1 MYASQMFRRALVGK
15 PIHNERAAGTVLSN
29 GTALPVF
36 ASDALSSVAYA
47 PDEILLTLALAGS
60 SAVVVSPWVGLVVLV
75 VLAVVITA
83 YRQNVRAYPSGGAD
97 FEIASTN
104 LGRPVGA
111 AVGAALLV
119 DYALVLAVSMAAAA
133 QYLALVL
140 PWVAEHRTAVAVV
153 GIALVGLL
161 NLRGLKFVGRASAV
175 PTYAFVGV
183 VLVLVLTGVLQDLGG
198 SLDRAPSAGWQVR
211 PVDGGTGGLVGL
223 AGAVLV
229 LRAFSSGAVAVTGVE
244 TITHSVPFFRRP
256 KARNAART
264 LAVLGALSAVLLL
277 GVLHLTRRTGA
288 VVVMDPERQLLID
301 GHAPGPGF
309 FQVPVLGQLAQ
320 AVAGPDSV
328 WVAVL
333 ALVTV
338 GVLFM
343 AANTAYSGFPVLAS
357 RLASAALLPRQ
368 LQSRGDRF
376 AFTNGIVVLS
386 VVAAVLT
393 LVFGA
398 NVNALIQLYV
408 VGAFF
413 AFTLTQAGMVR
424 HWTRERRTSASRTA
438 PREFTL
444 RLAVA
449 WIALM
454 ACAAVFVVVLVT
466 KFAQGAWLTIVAIAL
481 TTALMRSIARHYRA
495 VDAELEVS
503 PDSSVRALPSRV
515 HSIIVVTSVRKPV
528 VRALTYARASRP
540 SSLEAV
546 VVDTDRARTEGIV
559 RQWQSLEIPV
569 PITVLASPYRATVGP
584 VIAHIRGIRRKSP
597 RDLVI
602 VYLPEYVV
610 GRGWER
616 FLHNQ
621 AIRPLRTR
629 LHYERGVMIASVP
642 WHLESV
648 RELQLTEN
656 SR

>member
-1 MYASQMFRRALVGK
+1 MLRRALVGK
-15 PIHNERAAGTVLSN
+15 PIHNERAAGTVLSK
-29 GTALPVF
+29 GAALPVF

-47 PDEILLTLALAGS
+47 PDEIVLTLALAGS
-60 SAVVVSPWVGLVVLV
+60 AAILLSPWVGLA
-75 VLAVVITA
+75 VLAVLAVIITA

-97 FEIASTN
+97 FEIASKN
-104 LGRPVGA
+104 LGRPAGA
-111 AVGAALLV
+111 AVGAALMV
-119 DYALVLAVSMAAAA
+119 DYTLVVAVSMAAAA
-133 QYLALVL
+133 QYLAAAVPWLVGHQT
-140 PWVAEHRTAVAVV
+140 VVAVT

-161 NLRGLKFVGRASAV
+161 NLRGLKFMGRASSV

-183 VLVLVLTGVLQDLGG
+183 VLILVLVGFVQNVTGTLQ
-198 SLDRAPSAGWQVR
+198 RAPSADYDVVPAAGM
-211 PVDGGTGGLVGL
+211 DGGLMGL
-223 AGAVLV
+223 AGAMLV
-229 LRAFSSGAVAVTGVE
+229 LRAFSSGAVALTGVE
-244 TITHSVPFFRRP
+244 TITHSVPFFRKP
-256 KARNAART
+256 KALNAART

-277 GVLHLTRRTGA
+277 GVLYLTRRTGA
-288 VVVMDPERQLLID
+288 VVVMDPARQLLID
-301 GHAPGPGF
+301 GRAPEPDF
-309 FQVPVLGQLAQ
+309 YQVPILGQIAQ
-320 AVAGPDSV
+320 AVAGADSV
-328 WVAVL
+328 WFVILV
-333 ALVTV
+333 LVTV

-376 AFTNGIVVLS
+376 AFTNGIILLS
-386 VVAAVLT
+386 VVAAVFT
-393 LVFGA
+393 IVFGA
-398 NVNALIQLYV
+398 NVNGLIQLYV

-424 HWTRERRTSASRTA
+424 HWARVRRTSTSQSPHRQIAGRW
-438 PREFTL
+438 
-444 RLAVA
+444 AVA
-449 WIALM
+449 VIALI

-481 TTALMRSIARHYRA
+481 ITVLMRAIGHHYRS
-495 VDAELEVS
+495 VDTELEVHQNS
-503 PDSSVRALPSRV
+503 GVRALPSRV

-528 VRALTYARASRP
+528 VHALTYARASRP

-546 VVDTDRARTEGIV
+546 VVDTDRARTEQIV
-559 RQWQSLEIPV
+559 KQWEALEIPV
-569 PITVLASPYRATVGP
+569 PVTVLASPYRDTVGP
-584 VIAHIRGIRRKSP
+584 VVAHIRGIRRKSP

-621 AIRPLRTR
+621 AIRPLRMR

-648 RELQLTEN
+648 RELRLTEN
-656 SR
+656 NE

>member
-1 MYASQMFRRALVGK
+1 MYVSQMLRRALVGK
-15 PIHNERAAGTVLSN
+15 PIHNERAAGTVLSK

-47 PDEILLTLALAGS
+47 PDEIVLTLALAGS
-60 SAVVVSPWVGLVVLV
+60 AAILLSPWVGLA
-75 VLAVVITA
+75 VLAVLAVIITA
-83 YRQNVRAYPSGGAD
+83 YRQNVRVYPSGGAD
-97 FEIASTN
+97 FEIASKN
-104 LGRPVGA
+104 LGRPAGA
-111 AVGAALLV
+111 AVGAALMV
-119 DYALVLAVSMAAAA
+119 DYTLVVAVSMAAAA
-133 QYLALVL
+133 QYLAAAVPWLVGHQT
-140 PWVAEHRTAVAVV
+140 VVAVA

-161 NLRGLKFVGRASAV
+161 NLRGLKFMGRASSV

-183 VLVLVLTGVLQDLGG
+183 VLILVLVGFVQDVTGTLQ
-198 SLDRAPSAGWQVR
+198 RAPSADYDVVPAAGM
-211 PVDGGTGGLVGL
+211 DGGLMGL
-223 AGAVLV
+223 AGAMLV
-229 LRAFSSGAVAVTGVE
+229 LRAFSSGAVALTGVE
-244 TITHSVPFFRRP
+244 TITHSVPFFRKP
-256 KARNAART
+256 KALNAART

-277 GVLHLTRRTGA
+277 GVLYLTRRTGA
-288 VVVMDPERQLLID
+288 VVVMDPARQLLID
-301 GHAPGPGF
+301 GRAPEPDF
-309 FQVPVLGQLAQ
+309 YQVPILGQIAQ
-320 AVAGPDSV
+320 AVAGADSV
-328 WVAVL
+328 WFVILV
-333 ALVTV
+333 LVTV

-376 AFTNGIVVLS
+376 AFTNGIILLS
-386 VVAAVLT
+386 VVAAVFT
-393 LVFGA
+393 IVFGA
-398 NVNALIQLYV
+398 NVNGLIQLYV

-424 HWTRERRTSASRTA
+424 HWARVRRTSTSQSPHRQIAGRW
-438 PREFTL
+438 
-444 RLAVA
+444 AVA
-449 WIALM
+449 VIALI

-481 TTALMRSIARHYRA
+481 ITVLMRAIGHHYRS
-495 VDAELEVS
+495 VDTELEVHQNS
-503 PDSSVRALPSRV
+503 GVRALPSRV

-528 VRALTYARASRP
+528 VHALTYARASRP

-546 VVDTDRARTEGIV
+546 VVDTDRARTEQIV
-559 RQWQSLEIPV
+559 KQWEALEVPV
-569 PITVLASPYRATVGP
+569 PITVLASPYRDTVGP
-584 VIAHIRGIRRKSP
+584 VVAHIRGIRRKSP

-648 RELQLTEN
+648 RELRLTEN
-656 SR
+656 NE

>member
-1 MYASQMFRRALVGK
+1 MYASQLLRRALVGK
-15 PIHNERAAGTVLSN
+15 PLHNERAAGTVLSK

-47 PDEILLTLALAGS
+47 PDEIVLTLALAGS
-60 SAVVVSPWVGLVVLV
+60 SAIVVSPWVGLAVLV

-97 FEIASTN
+97 FEIASKN
-104 LGRPVGA
+104 LGRPAGA
-111 AVGAALLV
+111 AVGAALMV
-119 DYALVLAVSMAAAA
+119 DYTLVVAVSMAAAA
-133 QYLALVL
+133 QYLAAVFPVLV
-140 PWVAEHRTAVAVV
+140 EHRTAVAVV

-161 NLRGLKFVGRASAV
+161 NLRGLKFMGRASSV
-175 PTYAFVGV
+175 PTYAFVAVVLLLIVVGV
-183 VLVLVLTGVLQDLGG
+183 VQDLAGA
-198 SLDRAPSAGWQVR
+198 LDPAPSAAYEVLPAEGM
-211 PVDGGTGGLVGL
+211 DAGLVGL
-223 AGAVLV
+223 AGAMLV

-244 TITHSVPFFRRP
+244 TITHSVPYFRKP
-256 KARNAART
+256 KALNAART

-277 GVLHLTRRTGA
+277 GVLYLTRRTGV
-288 VVVMDPERQLLID
+288 VVVMDPDRQLLID
-301 GHAPGPGF
+301 GHAPAADF
-309 FQVPVLGQLAQ
+309 YQVPVLAQIAQ
-320 AVAGPDSV
+320 AVTGADSV
-328 WVAVL
+328 WVVVL

-376 AFTNGIVVLS
+376 AFTNGIVLLS
-386 VVAAVLT
+386 VVAAAFT

-424 HWTRERRTSASRTA
+424 HWNRLRRTRTSRATNRQIA
-438 PREFTL
+438 V
-444 RLAVA
+444 RLTVAAVA
-449 WIALM
+449 LV
-454 ACAAVFVVVLVT
+454 ACAAVFVVILVT

-481 TTALMRSIARHYRA
+481 TTLFMRAIAHHYRA
-495 VDAELEVS
+495 VDAELEVH
-503 PDSSVRALPSRV
+503 PDSMVRALPSRV

-546 VVDTDRARTEGIV
+546 VVDTDRARTEDIV
-559 RQWQSLEIPV
+559 RSWQSLEIPV
-569 PITVLASPYRATVGP
+569 PITVLASPYRDSVGP

>member
-1 MYASQMFRRALVGK
+1 MYVSQMLRRALVGK
-15 PIHNERAAGTVLSN
+15 PIHNERAAGTVLSK

-47 PDEILLTLALAGS
+47 PDEIVLTLALAGS
-60 SAVVVSPWVGLVVLV
+60 AAILLSPWVGLA
-75 VLAVVITA
+75 VLAVLAVIITA

-97 FEIASTN
+97 FEIASKN
-104 LGRPVGA
+104 LGRPAGA
-111 AVGAALLV
+111 AVGAALMV
-119 DYALVLAVSMAAAA
+119 DYTLVVAVSMAAAA
-133 QYLALVL
+133 QYLAAAVPWLVGHQT
-140 PWVAEHRTAVAVV
+140 VVAVA

-161 NLRGLKFVGRASAV
+161 NLRGLKFMGRASSV

-183 VLVLVLTGVLQDLGG
+183 VLILVLVGFVQDVTGTLQ
-198 SLDRAPSAGWQVR
+198 RAPSADYDVVPAAGM
-211 PVDGGTGGLVGL
+211 DGGLMGL
-223 AGAVLV
+223 AGAMLV
-229 LRAFSSGAVAVTGVE
+229 LRAFSSGAVALTGVE
-244 TITHSVPFFRRP
+244 TITHSVPFFRKP
-256 KARNAART
+256 KALNAGRT

-277 GVLHLTRRTGA
+277 GVLYLTRRTGA
-288 VVVMDPERQLLID
+288 VVVMDPARQLLID
-301 GHAPGPGF
+301 GRAPEPDF
-309 FQVPVLGQLAQ
+309 YQVPILGQIAQ
-320 AVAGPDSV
+320 AVAGADSV
-328 WVAVL
+328 WFVILV
-333 ALVTV
+333 LVTV

-376 AFTNGIVVLS
+376 AFTNGIILLS
-386 VVAAVLT
+386 VVAAVFT
-393 LVFGA
+393 IVFGA
-398 NVNALIQLYV
+398 NVNGLIQLYV

-424 HWTRERRTSASRTA
+424 HWTRVRRTSTSQSPHRRIAGRW
-438 PREFTL
+438 
-444 RLAVA
+444 AVA
-449 WIALM
+449 VIALI

-481 TTALMRSIARHYRA
+481 ITVMMRAIGRHYRS
-495 VDAELEVS
+495 VDTELEVHQNS
-503 PDSSVRALPSRV
+503 GVRALPSRV

-528 VRALTYARASRP
+528 VHALTYARASRP

-546 VVDTDRARTEGIV
+546 VVDTDRARTEQIV
-559 RQWQSLEIPV
+559 KQWEALEIPV
-569 PITVLASPYRATVGP
+569 PVTVLASPYRDTVGP
-584 VIAHIRGIRRKSP
+584 VVAHIRGIRRKSP

-648 RELQLTEN
+648 RELRLTEN
-656 SR
+656 NE

>member
-1 MYASQMFRRALVGK
+1 VYVSQFVRRALVGK
-15 PIHNERAAGTVLSN
+15 PIHNERAAGTVLSK

-47 PDEILLTLALAGS
+47 PDEIVLTLALAGS
-60 SAVVVSPWVGLVVLV
+60 AAIAVSPWVGLVVLV

-83 YRQNVRAYPSGGAD
+83 YRQNVQAYPSGGAD
-97 FEIASTN
+97 FEIASKN
-104 LGRPVGA
+104 LGRPAGA
-111 AVGAALLV
+111 AVGAALMV
-119 DYALVLAVSMAAAA
+119 DYTLVVAVSMAAAA
-133 QYLALVL
+133 QYLAAAVPWLVG
-140 PWVAEHRTAVAVV
+140 HQTAVAVG

-161 NLRGLKFVGRASAV
+161 NLRGLKFMGRASSV
-175 PTYAFVGV
+175 PTYAFVAV
-183 VLVLVLTGVLQDLGG
+183 VLVLVVAGVVQDVAGT
-198 SLDRAPSAGWQVR
+198 LDPAPSAGYDVL
-211 PVDGGTGGLVGL
+211 PATGADAGLTGL
-223 AGAVLV
+223 AGAMLV

-244 TITHSVPFFRRP
+244 TITHSVPYFRKP

-264 LAVLGALSAVLLL
+264 LAVLGALSAALLL
-277 GVLHLTRRTGA
+277 GVMYLTWRTGA
-288 VVVMDPERQLLID
+288 VVVMDPARQLLIH
-301 GHAPGPGF
+301 GHTPSGDF
-309 FQVPVLGQLAQ
+309 YQVPILGQIAQ
-320 AVAGPDSV
+320 AVAGVDSLWFV
-328 WVAVL
+328 VL
-333 ALVTV
+333 VLVTV

-376 AFTNGIVVLS
+376 AFTNGIILLS
-386 VVAAVLT
+386 VVAAAFT

-424 HWTRERRTSASRTA
+424 HWLRGRRLRTVEVIH
-438 PREFTL
+438 REFAL
-444 RLAVA
+444 RLTVAVV
-449 WIALM
+449 ALV

-466 KFAQGAWLTIVAIAL
+466 KLAQGAWLTIGAIAL
-481 TTALMRSIARHYRA
+481 TTVFMRAIAHHYRA
-495 VDAELEVS
+495 VDAELEVG
-503 PDSSVRALPSRV
+503 PDTPIRALPSRV

-528 VRALTYARASRP
+528 VRALSYARASRP

-546 VVDTDRARTEGIV
+546 VVDTDRSRTAQIV
-559 RQWQSLEIPV
+559 GQWESLEIPV
-569 PITVLASPYRATVGP
+569 PITVLASPYRDTVGP

>member
-1 MYASQMFRRALVGK
+1 MYVSQFVRRALVGK
-15 PIHNERAAGTVLSN
+15 PLHNERAAGTVLSK

-47 PDEILLTLALAGS
+47 PDEIVLTLALAGS
-60 SAVVVSPWVGLVVLV
+60 AAIVVSPWVGLAVLV
-75 VLAVVITA
+75 VLAVIITA

-97 FEIASTN
+97 FEIASKN
-104 LGRPVGA
+104 LGRPAGA

-119 DYALVLAVSMAAAA
+119 DYTLVVAVSMAAAA
-133 QYLALVL
+133 QYLAAVFPWLVG
-140 PWVAEHRTAVAVV
+140 HRTVVAVV

-161 NLRGLKFVGRASAV
+161 NLRGLKFMGRASSV
-175 PTYAFVGV
+175 PTYAFLVVVLLLIVVGV
-183 VLVLVLTGVLQDLGG
+183 VQDVTGALGP
-198 SLDRAPSAGWQVR
+198 APSAAYDVLPAEGM
-211 PVDGGTGGLVGL
+211 DSGLVGL
-223 AGAVLV
+223 AGAMLV

-244 TITHSVPFFRRP
+244 TITHSVPYFRKP
-256 KARNAART
+256 KALNAART

-277 GVLHLTRRTGA
+277 GVLYLTRRTGV
-288 VVVMDPERQLLID
+288 VVVMDPARQLLIG
-301 GHAPGPGF
+301 GHAPDASF
-309 FQVPVLGQLAQ
+309 YQVPVLAQIAQ
-320 AVAGPDSV
+320 AVTGADSV
-328 WVAVL
+328 WVVVL
-333 ALVTV
+333 ALATV

-357 RLASAALLPRQ
+357 RLASSALLPRQ

-376 AFTNGIVVLS
+376 AFTNGIVLLS
-386 VVAAVLT
+386 VVAAGFT

-424 HWTRERRTSASRTA
+424 HWTRVRRTRTSRTTNRQFA
-438 PREFTL
+438 L
-444 RLAVA
+444 RLGVA
-449 WIALM
+449 AIALV
-454 ACAAVFVVVLVT
+454 ACAAVFVVILVT
-466 KFAQGAWLTIVAIAL
+466 KFVQGAWLTIVAIAL
-481 TTALMRSIARHYRA
+481 TTVFMRAIAHHYRS
-495 VDAELEVS
+495 VDAELAVH
-503 PDSSVRALPSRV
+503 PDSMVRALPSRV

-540 SSLEAV
+540 STLEAV
-546 VVDTDRARTEGIV
+546 VVDTDRTRTQEIV

-569 PITVLASPYRATVGP
+569 PITVLASPYRDSVGP
-584 VIAHIRGIRRKSP
+584 VVAHIRGIRRKSP

>member
-1 MYASQMFRRALVGK
+1 MLRRALVGK
-15 PIHNERAAGTVLSN
+15 PIHNERAAGTVLSK

-47 PDEILLTLALAGS
+47 PDEIVLTLALAGS
-60 SAVVVSPWVGLVVLV
+60 AAILLSPWVGLAVLV
-75 VLAVVITA
+75 VLAVIITA

-97 FEIASTN
+97 FEIASKN
-104 LGRPVGA
+104 LGRPAGA

-119 DYALVLAVSMAAAA
+119 DYTLVVAVSMAAAA
-133 QYLALVL
+133 QYLAAAVPWLVGHQT
-140 PWVAEHRTAVAVV
+140 VVAVA

-161 NLRGLKFVGRASAV
+161 NLRGLKFVGRASSV
-175 PTYAFVGV
+175 PTYAFVAV
-183 VLVLVLTGVLQDLGG
+183 VLILVLVGFVQDVTGTLQ
-198 SLDRAPSAGWQVR
+198 RAPSADYDVVPAAGM
-211 PVDGGTGGLVGL
+211 DGGLMGL
-223 AGAVLV
+223 AGAMLV

-244 TITHSVPFFRRP
+244 TITHSVPFFRKP
-256 KARNAART
+256 KALNAART

-277 GVLHLTRRTGA
+277 GVLYLTRRTGA

-301 GHAPGPGF
+301 GRAPEPDF
-309 FQVPVLGQLAQ
+309 YQVPILGQIAQ
-320 AVAGPDSV
+320 AVTGAGSV
-328 WVAVL
+328 WFVILV
-333 ALVTV
+333 LVTV

-376 AFTNGIVVLS
+376 AFTNGIILLS
-386 VVAAVLT
+386 VVAAVFT
-393 LVFGA
+393 IVFGA
-398 NVNALIQLYV
+398 NVNGLIQLYV

-424 HWTRERRTSASRTA
+424 HWARVRRTSTPQSPHRRIAARW
-438 PREFTL
+438 
-444 RLAVA
+444 AVA
-449 WIALM
+449 VIALI

-466 KFAQGAWLTIVAIAL
+466 KFVQGAWLTIVAIAL
-481 TTALMRSIARHYRA
+481 ITVLMRAIGHHYRS
-495 VDAELEVS
+495 VDTELEVHQ
-503 PDSSVRALPSRV
+503 DSSVRALPSRV

-528 VRALTYARASRP
+528 VHALTYARASRP

-546 VVDTDRARTEGIV
+546 VVDTDRARTEQIV
-559 RQWQSLEIPV
+559 RQWEALEIPV
-569 PITVLASPYRATVGP
+569 PVTVLASPYRDSVGP

-621 AIRPLRTR
+621 AIRPLWAR

-648 RELQLTEN
+648 RELRLTEN
-656 SR
+656 NE

>member
-1 MYASQMFRRALVGK
+1 MLRRALVGK
-15 PIHNERAAGTVLSN
+15 PIHNERAAGTVLSK

-47 PDEILLTLALAGS
+47 PDEIVLTLALAGS
-60 SAVVVSPWVGLVVLV
+60 AAILLSPWVGLA
-75 VLAVVITA
+75 VLAVLAVIITA

-97 FEIASTN
+97 FEIASKN
-104 LGRPVGA
+104 LGRPAGA

-119 DYALVLAVSMAAAA
+119 DYTLVVAVSMAAAA
-133 QYLALVL
+133 QYLAAAVPWLVGHQTVL
-140 PWVAEHRTAVAVV
+140 AVA

-161 NLRGLKFVGRASAV
+161 NLRGLKFMGRASSV
-175 PTYAFVGV
+175 PTYAFVAV
-183 VLVLVLTGVLQDLGG
+183 VLLLVLVGFVQDVTGTLQ
-198 SLDRAPSAGWQVR
+198 RAPSADYDVVPAAGM
-211 PVDGGTGGLVGL
+211 DGGLMGL
-223 AGAVLV
+223 AGAMLV

-244 TITHSVPFFRRP
+244 TITHSVPFFRKP
-256 KARNAART
+256 KALNAART

-277 GVLHLTRRTGA
+277 GVLYLTRRTGA
-288 VVVMDPERQLLID
+288 VVVMDPARQLLID
-301 GHAPGPGF
+301 GRAPEPDF
-309 FQVPVLGQLAQ
+309 YQVPILGQIAQ
-320 AVAGPDSV
+320 AVAGADSV
-328 WVAVL
+328 WFVILV
-333 ALVTV
+333 LVTV

-376 AFTNGIVVLS
+376 AFTNGIILLS
-386 VVAAVLT
+386 VVAAVFT
-393 LVFGA
+393 IVFGA
-398 NVNALIQLYV
+398 SVNGLIQLYV

-424 HWTRERRTSASRTA
+424 HWARVRRTSTSQSPHRWIAGRW
-438 PREFTL
+438 
-444 RLAVA
+444 AVA
-449 WIALM
+449 VIALI

-481 TTALMRSIARHYRA
+481 ITVLMRAIGHHYRS
-495 VDAELEVS
+495 VDTELEVHQ
-503 PDSSVRALPSRV
+503 DSGVRALPSRV

-546 VVDTDRARTEGIV
+546 VVDTDRARTEQIV
-559 RQWQSLEIPV
+559 KQWEALEIPV
-569 PITVLASPYRATVGP
+569 PVTVLASPYRDSVGP

-621 AIRPLRTR
+621 AIRPLRAR

-648 RELQLTEN
+648 RELRLTEN
-656 SR
+656 NE

>member
-1 MYASQMFRRALVGK
+1 MLRRALVGK
-15 PIHNERAAGTVLSN
+15 PIHNERAAGTVLSK

-47 PDEILLTLALAGS
+47 PDEIVLTLALAGS
-60 SAVVVSPWVGLVVLV
+60 AAILLSPWVGLA
-75 VLAVVITA
+75 VLAVLAVIITA

-97 FEIASTN
+97 FEIASKN
-104 LGRPVGA
+104 LGRPAGA
-111 AVGAALLV
+111 AVGAALMV
-119 DYALVLAVSMAAAA
+119 DYTLVVAVSMAAAA
-133 QYLALVL
+133 QYLAAAVPWLVGHQT
-140 PWVAEHRTAVAVV
+140 VVAVA

-161 NLRGLKFVGRASAV
+161 NLRGLKFMGRASSV
-175 PTYAFVGV
+175 PTYAFVAV
-183 VLVLVLTGVLQDLGG
+183 VLLLVLVGFVQDVTGTLQ
-198 SLDRAPSAGWQVR
+198 RAPSADYDVVPAAGM
-211 PVDGGTGGLVGL
+211 DGGLMGL
-223 AGAVLV
+223 AGAMLV

-244 TITHSVPFFRRP
+244 TITHSVPFFRKP
-256 KARNAART
+256 KALNAART
-264 LAVLGALSAVLLL
+264 LAVLGGLSAVLLL
-277 GVLHLTRRTGA
+277 GVLYLTRRTGA
-288 VVVMDPERQLLID
+288 VVVMDPARQLLID
-301 GHAPGPGF
+301 GRAPEPDF
-309 FQVPVLGQLAQ
+309 YQVPILGQIAQ
-320 AVAGPDSV
+320 AVAGADSV
-328 WVAVL
+328 WFVILV
-333 ALVTV
+333 LVTV

-376 AFTNGIVVLS
+376 AFTNGIILLS
-386 VVAAVLT
+386 VVAAVFT
-393 LVFGA
+393 IVFGA
-398 NVNALIQLYV
+398 NVNGLIQLYV

-424 HWTRERRTSASRTA
+424 HWARVRRTSTSQSPHRRIAGRW
-438 PREFTL
+438 
-444 RLAVA
+444 AVA
-449 WIALM
+449 VIALI

-481 TTALMRSIARHYRA
+481 ITVLMRAIGHHYRS
-495 VDAELEVS
+495 VDTELEVHQ
-503 PDSSVRALPSRV
+503 DSGVRALPSRV

-546 VVDTDRARTEGIV
+546 VVDTDRARTEQIV
-559 RQWQSLEIPV
+559 RQWEALEIPV
-569 PITVLASPYRATVGP
+569 PVTVLASPYRDSVGP

-621 AIRPLRTR
+621 AIRPLRAR

-648 RELQLTEN
+648 RELRLTEN
-656 SR
+656 NE

>member
-1 MYASQMFRRALVGK
+1 VYVSQFVRRALVGK
-15 PIHNERAAGTVLSN
+15 PLHNERAAGTVLSK

-47 PDEILLTLALAGS
+47 PDEIVLTLALAGS
-60 SAVVVSPWVGLVVLV
+60 AAIVVSPWVGLAVLV
-75 VLAVVITA
+75 VLAVIITA
-83 YRQNVRAYPSGGAD
+83 YRQNVRAYPSSGAD
-97 FEIASTN
+97 FEIASKN
-104 LGRPVGA
+104 LGRPAGA

-119 DYALVLAVSMAAAA
+119 DYTLVVAVSMAAAA
-133 QYLALVL
+133 QYLAAVFPWLVG
-140 PWVAEHRTAVAVV
+140 HRTVVAVV

-161 NLRGLKFVGRASAV
+161 NLRGLKFMGRASSV
-175 PTYAFVGV
+175 PTYAFLVVVLLLIVVGV
-183 VLVLVLTGVLQDLGG
+183 VQDVTGALGP
-198 SLDRAPSAGWQVR
+198 APSAAYDVLPAEGM
-211 PVDGGTGGLVGL
+211 DSGLVGL
-223 AGAVLV
+223 AGAMLV

-244 TITHSVPFFRRP
+244 TITHSVPYFRKP
-256 KARNAART
+256 KALNAART

-277 GVLHLTRRTGA
+277 GVLYLTRRTGV
-288 VVVMDPERQLLID
+288 VVVMDPARQLLIG
-301 GHAPGPGF
+301 GHAPDASF
-309 FQVPVLGQLAQ
+309 YQVPVLAQIAQ
-320 AVAGPDSV
+320 AVTGADSV
-328 WVAVL
+328 WVVVL
-333 ALVTV
+333 ALATV

-357 RLASAALLPRQ
+357 RLASSALLPRQ

-376 AFTNGIVVLS
+376 AFTNGIVLLS
-386 VVAAVLT
+386 VVAAGFT

-424 HWTRERRTSASRTA
+424 HWTRVRRTRTSRTTNRQFA
-438 PREFTL
+438 L
-444 RLAVA
+444 RLGVA
-449 WIALM
+449 AIALV
-454 ACAAVFVVVLVT
+454 ACAAVFVVILVT
-466 KFAQGAWLTIVAIAL
+466 KFVQGAWLTIVAIAL
-481 TTALMRSIARHYRA
+481 TTVFMRAIAHHYRS
-495 VDAELEVS
+495 VDAELAVH
-503 PDSSVRALPSRV
+503 PDSMVRALPSRV

-540 SSLEAV
+540 STLEAV
-546 VVDTDRARTEGIV
+546 VVDTDRTRTQEIV

-569 PITVLASPYRATVGP
+569 PITVLASPYRDTVGP
-584 VIAHIRGIRRKSP
+584 VVAHIRGIRRKSP

>member
-1 MYASQMFRRALVGK
+1 MVRRALVGK
-15 PIHNERAAGTVLSN
+15 PIHNERAAGTVLSK

-47 PDEILLTLALAGS
+47 PDEIVLTLALAGS
-60 SAVVVSPWVGLVVLV
+60 AAIVVSPWVGLA
-75 VLAVVITA
+75 VLAVLAIVITA

-97 FEIASTN
+97 FEIASKN
-104 LGRPVGA
+104 LGRPSGA

-119 DYALVLAVSMAAAA
+119 DYTLVVAVSMAAAS
-133 QYLALVL
+133 QYLAAVFPPLV
-140 PWVAEHRTAVAVV
+140 AHRTAVAVV

-161 NLRGLKFVGRASAV
+161 NLRGLKFMGRASSV
-175 PTYAFVGV
+175 PTYAFVAV
-183 VLVLVLTGVLQDLGG
+183 VLLLVLVGAVQDLTGSLGP
-198 SLDRAPSAGWQVR
+198 APSAGYDVL
-211 PVDGGTGGLVGL
+211 PAEGMDEGLVGL
-223 AGAVLV
+223 AGAMLV

-244 TITHSVPFFRRP
+244 TITHSVPYFRKP

-264 LAVLGALSAVLLL
+264 LAVLGALSAALLL
-277 GVLHLTRRTGA
+277 GVLYLTWRTGV
-288 VVVMDPERQLLID
+288 VVVMDPVHQLVIH
-301 GHAPGPGF
+301 GHAPDAGF
-309 FQVPVLGQLAQ
+309 FQVPVLAQIAQ
-320 AVAGPDSV
+320 AVTGPDSV
-328 WVAVL
+328 WVVVL

-357 RLASAALLPRQ
+357 RLAQAALLPRQ

-376 AFTNGIVVLS
+376 AFTNGIILLS
-386 VVAAVLT
+386 VVAAAFT

-424 HWTRERRTSASRTA
+424 HWNRVRRTRASRA
-438 PREFTL
+438 SSR
-444 RLAVA
+444 RLALQLGVA
-449 WIALM
+449 VVALV

-466 KFAQGAWLTIVAIAL
+466 KLAQGAWLTIVAIAL
-481 TTALMRSIARHYRA
+481 TTVFMRAIAHHYRS

-528 VRALTYARASRP
+528 LRALTYARASRP
-540 SSLEAV
+540 STLEAV
-546 VVDTDRARTEGIV
+546 VVDTDRGRTAEVV
-559 RQWQSLEIPV
+559 RQWESLAIPV
-569 PITVLASPYRATVGP
+569 PVTVLASPYRDSVGP

-648 RELQLTEN
+648 RELQITEN
-656 SR
+656 QR

>member
-1 MYASQMFRRALVGK
+1 MYASQLLRRALVGK
-15 PIHNERAAGTVLSN
+15 PLHNERAAGTVLSK

-47 PDEILLTLALAGS
+47 PDEIVLTLALAGS
-60 SAVVVSPWVGLVVLV
+60 SAIVVSPWVGLAVLV

-97 FEIASTN
+97 FEIASKN
-104 LGRPVGA
+104 LGRPAGA
-111 AVGAALLV
+111 AVGAALMV
-119 DYALVLAVSMAAAA
+119 DYTLVVAVSMAAAA
-133 QYLALVL
+133 QYLAAVFPVLV
-140 PWVAEHRTAVAVV
+140 EHRTAVAVV

-161 NLRGLKFVGRASAV
+161 NLRGLKFMGRASSV
-175 PTYAFVGV
+175 PTYAFVAVVLLLIVVGV
-183 VLVLVLTGVLQDLGG
+183 VQDLAGA
-198 SLDRAPSAGWQVR
+198 LDPAPSAAYEVLPAEGM
-211 PVDGGTGGLVGL
+211 DAGLVGL
-223 AGAVLV
+223 AGAMLV

-244 TITHSVPFFRRP
+244 TITHSVPYFRKP
-256 KARNAART
+256 KALNAART

-277 GVLHLTRRTGA
+277 GVLYLTRRTGV
-288 VVVMDPERQLLID
+288 VVVMDPDRQLLID
-301 GHAPGPGF
+301 GHAPAADF
-309 FQVPVLGQLAQ
+309 YQVPVLAQIAQ
-320 AVAGPDSV
+320 AVTGADSV
-328 WVAVL
+328 WVVVL

-376 AFTNGIVVLS
+376 AFTNGIVLLS
-386 VVAAVLT
+386 VVAAAFT

-424 HWTRERRTSASRTA
+424 HWNRFRRTRTSRATNRQIA
-438 PREFTL
+438 V
-444 RLAVA
+444 RLTVAAVA
-449 WIALM
+449 LV
-454 ACAAVFVVVLVT
+454 ACAAVFVVILVT

-481 TTALMRSIARHYRA
+481 TTLFMRAIAHHYRA
-495 VDAELEVS
+495 VDAELEVH
-503 PDSSVRALPSRV
+503 PDSMVRALPSRV

-546 VVDTDRARTEGIV
+546 VVDTDRTRTEDIV
-559 RQWQSLEIPV
+559 RSWQSLEIPV
-569 PITVLASPYRATVGP
+569 PITVLASPYRDSVGP